1 MYPLFEGVNMDIV
14 DRTGDKRNTLEK
26 PVTPRHTPAQ
36 RGGTKVRSWKG
47 RKLATLR
54 SGLPPS
60 ETRVRG
66 RGEHT
71 GML

>member
-1 MYPLFEGVNMDIV
+1 MDIV

-26 PVTPRHTPAQ
+26 PVTPRHNLTY
-36 RGGTKVRSWKG
+36 TTVRSWKG